1 MSEFHALT
9 AATFSIDDCQYNSI
23 GKNGPVD
30 SGPWIPDYGI
40 NVFKDCKQLWY
51 PKMTYFGQCLQFST
65 FNLDQKE
72 SDVGKKEIQM
82 S

>member
-1 MSEFHALT
+1 MIVNITVSVRMDRSIRVRGSLITVLT
-9 AATFSIDDCQYNSI
+9 F
-23 GKNGPVD
+23 
-30 SGPWIPDYGI
+30 
-40 NVFKDCKQLWY
+40 FKDCKQLWY